1 MKPGNSYIETRT
13 CNYENR
19 FFDNFKWK
27 YLLNVTSRCAKKQQ
41 RTYRRKFTHRI
52 ARSLSPV
59 QTTGK
64 FPCVRYGHPDRVYV
78 EKRCGSC
85 FMYSTVVGRHI
96 VRHWRVL
103 QEKTNSRINNV
114 IYDPRWHPFRGERDK
129 IGGDRGKEAKN
140 PDENP
145 NKLPRSDRLGIYFLI
160 RFQARCC
167 IFKRNFTFFHLL
179 IATFFFILYAKV

>member
-1 MKPGNSYIETRT
+1 M
-13 CNYENR
+13 
-19 FFDNFKWK
+19 
-27 YLLNVTSRCAKKQQ
+27 TSRCAKKQQ

-52 ARSLSPV
+52 VRSLSPV

-103 QEKTNSRINNV
+103 QKKINSRINNV

-145 NKLPRSDRLGIYFLI
+145 NKLPHTASTWYLFFDTSALLWMLSLCIIVGIIIGEKQNAQLDV
-160 RFQARCC
+160 
-167 IFKRNFTFFHLL
+167 L
-179 IATFFFILYAKV
+179 